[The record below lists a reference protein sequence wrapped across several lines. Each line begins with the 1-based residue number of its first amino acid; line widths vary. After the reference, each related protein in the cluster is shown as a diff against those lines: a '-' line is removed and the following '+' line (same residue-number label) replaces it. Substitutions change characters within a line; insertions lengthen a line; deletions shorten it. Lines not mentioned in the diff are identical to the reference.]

1 MHPFLF
7 HLGPI
12 PVPAYGVFAAITLLL
27 AMLAVRRFALVEGRD
42 PQETMDTMFWSIM
55 IGLVG
60 ARVLEAVINW
70 NRYFAT
76 PGGLKLLVFSTGVFL
91 GGLVAALAFGAWRFR
106 RTRLPALQGLDLL
119 APVAAITEAVGRW
132 GCFLSGCCWGT
143 PTDLPWAVT
152 FPETAQHLHRGLPG
166 VPLHPT
172 QIYFSLNGFVLLAI
186 VIWVYSRKR
195 FHGQVITVFVALYA
209 TSRFLLE
216 YVRGDAERGFVL
228 GGLLSTSQLVSAG
241 LFVAAVVGYV
251 VLDRRHRASGE
262 PDWKPVVPLRAALAS
277 LRAPAPAPAVRP
289 APAGRKAG
297 GTRR

>member
-1 MHPFLF
+1 MYPFLF

-12 PVPAYGVFAAITLLL
+12 PVPSYGIFAAFTLIV
-27 AMLAVRRFALVEGRD
+27 AMLATRKVAVIEGRD

-55 IGLVG
+55 VGLVG

-70 NRYFAT
+70 ERYFAT
-76 PGGLKLLVFSTGVFL
+76 PGGLKLLVFSTGVFV
-91 GGLVAALAFGAWRFR
+91 GGFVSALAFGAYRFR
-106 RTRLPALQGLDLL
+106 RTGLPVLQGLDIL
-119 APVAAITEAVGRW
+119 APVAAIIEAVGRW

-172 QIYFSLNGFVLLAI
+172 QLYFSLNGFLLLGVVAY
-186 VIWVYSRKR
+186 VYARKQ

-209 TSRFLLE
+209 VSRFFLE

-228 GGLLSTSQLVSAG
+228 GGVLSTSQLIAIG
-241 LFVAAVVGYV
+241 LFVAAVAGYV
-251 VLDRRHRASGE
+251 ALDRRHRASGE
-262 PDWKPVVPLRAALAS
+262 PDWKPAAAPCLAAAS
-277 LRAPAPAPAVRP
+277 AAPRRKPAK
-289 APAGRKAG
+289 GR
-297 GTRR
+297 R